1 MSSIRNLIRI
11 AKNDPCRD
19 AVALIA
25 LMLFVLAMSDLAGVV
40 GEGGPMSA
48 FAGFL
53 IGVALWGG
61 FLAGL
66 HIVFT
71 RTLPPRRR
79 RP

>member
-1 MSSIRNLIRI
+1 
-11 AKNDPCRD
+11 
-19 AVALIA
+19 
-25 LMLFVLAMSDLAGVV
+25 
-40 GEGGPMSA
+40 MSA

-61 FLAGL
+61 FCAAL
-66 HIVFT
+66 HVVFT